1 MQKLDSLE
9 FSLFLN
15 KCPQKDGRT
24 WTSCITKCYAEK
36 KHIKDAC
43 KEEKEK
49 YFKTLELLSQGK
61 TRND

>member
-9 FSLFLN
+9 FSLFLS
-15 KCPQKDGRT
+15 KCPQKDGRI
-24 WTSCITKCYAEK
+24 WGACITKCYAEK

-49 YFKTLELLSQGK
+49 YFKTLELLSYGK

>member
-9 FSLFLN
+9 FSLFLS

-36 KHIKDAC
+36 KYIKDAC

-49 YFKTLELLSQGK
+49 YFKTLELLSYGK